1 MRKSAFVLVCLR
13 RASSEHCWER
23 ARGLIVLA
31 QTKTRSCSDYSSKL
45 LVLSSYSFSPYRF
58 LSIDTMFSYIWSF
71 VFLGLVLCVL
81 GEGLGKVR

>member
-1 MRKSAFVLVCLR
+1 MRKSALVLVGLR
-13 RASSEHCWER
+13 RASLGHRWER
-23 ARGLIVLA
+23 ARGFIVLA
-31 QTKTRSCSDYSSKL
+31 HTKTRSCSDYSSKL

-81 GEGLGKVR
+81 GGKVWGR